1 MNKKVIYTSI
11 FGNYDTIREH
21 LYVPEGYDLVL
32 FTDSDIKSTQWDVRK
47 QIPLYEDN
55 ARNAKRYKILPHR
68 FLSDYDT
75 SIYIDGSFV
84 IKDDINILINKYLS
98 TADAAFFDHN
108 QQEEYDRRNC
118 IYKEAAAILN
128 FGAINMQRKPSRG
141 KLNYKDDPDII
152 QNQIQRYHSE
162 GFPEELGL
170 VIGGIILRN
179 HNSLECIKT
188 MEDWWSEIKYNSKRD
203 QLSFNYIA
211 WKNNFKFNYIPGKTR
226 DIKYVDYIKH
236 SNKQ

>member
-211 WKNNFKFNYIPGKTR
+211 WKNNFKFNYIPGQTR
-226 DIKYVDYIKH
+226 NNKYFDYIKH